1 MEEVNESHMKNYSFT
16 SMLYDDTE
24 PGYVIN
30 PENIFN
36 MNKLKSVEIDLTCG
50 NGVMSDSGTNQSFVS
65 PSNNCPEKKKGGESK
80 SKAEFGLCMQMNT
93 LSLEDTFLIKQKL
106 KINTKRILP

>member
-1 MEEVNESHMKNYSFT
+1 MKNPMEEVNESHMKNYSFT

-65 PSNNCPEKKKGGESK
+65 PTNKQVFFVY
-80 SKAEFGLCMQMNT
+80 EFKNK
-93 LSLEDTFLIKQKL
+93 TFKNFFFYFLYSSEIFYL
-106 KINTKRILP
+106 

>member
-1 MEEVNESHMKNYSFT
+1 MKNPMEEVNESHMKNYSFT

-36 MNKLKSVEIDLTCG
+36 TNKLKNVEIDLTCG
-50 NGVMSDSGTNQSFVS
+50 NGVVINSETDQSFVT
-65 PSNNCPEKKKGGESK
+65 PTNNQVCI
-80 SKAEFGLCMQMNT
+80 FM
-93 LSLEDTFLIKQKL
+93 
-106 KINTKRILP
+106 